1 MSISVNDLYNGK
13 EWIHGNSNDIKIT
26 IFLITIQ
33 SNQLKYSLDCINNLD
48 RNYPVL
54 VNVIMNVSPTN
65 KAYNQMR
72 ERCKTPYF
80 IQLDEDMELRQD
92 AIKIF
97 IDHINIFKM
106 NNFFLYTYKLID
118 NDLGIG
124 NPPIIDSLKLYNNE
138 IMQKYPTYN
147 NGETA
152 VSSVDYLWH
161 NPILNNG
168 YKINETFTIIGYHGN
183 HRSNYDLFLRYC
195 KITKS
200 ILDPN
205 IKTNSGHISKLLVA
219 LHYDEYSISELL
231 CIIANDFKKVVQY
244 PNLDEKILKIYEIL
258 NTFVKNSTLS
268 MYNIKNRQVI
278 KSIIDS
284 KNNQNIYFQVNIKK
298 ILCIVAM
305 LSVITNNY
313 EYSFDKYP
321 IKIYE
326 YFIGMSSCI
335 TNISKTYLIN
345 PKSFFDEYLLSK
357 EKLYNE
363 EFGSV
368 WGGVRKRDFKII
380 TVKIIPKQKDLYC
393 DKEVSIIKNH
403 EDMSGFID
411 EFEDQFNIYIVLEY
425 IKGQN
430 DYYFI
435 SPSLDKN
442 LLNLPN
448 FCFIIWQC
456 IQAISAIYWAG
467 SYRQD
472 IKFTNFIVTF
482 NNLSSE
488 SIMQK
493 KYNIFSL
500 GMLLVEILIKQPSCC
515 FPEDPRKIM
524 NYQKLNN
531 NTTKIGIWLRSLIT
545 LYQHIDPKFY
555 TIVENVI
562 KILESSD
569 I

>member
-1 MSISVNDLYNGK
+1 
-13 EWIHGNSNDIKIT
+13 
-26 IFLITIQ
+26 
-33 SNQLKYSLDCINNLD
+33 
-48 RNYPVL
+48 
-54 VNVIMNVSPTN
+54 
-65 KAYNQMR
+65 
-72 ERCKTPYF
+72 
-80 IQLDEDMELRQD
+80 
-92 AIKIF
+92 
-97 IDHINIFKM
+97 
-106 NNFFLYTYKLID
+106 
-118 NDLGIG
+118 
-124 NPPIIDSLKLYNNE
+124 
-138 IMQKYPTYN
+138 
-147 NGETA
+147 
-152 VSSVDYLWH
+152 
-161 NPILNNG
+161 
-168 YKINETFTIIGYHGN
+168 
-183 HRSNYDLFLRYC
+183 
-195 KITKS
+195 
-200 ILDPN
+200 
-205 IKTNSGHISKLLVA
+205 
-219 LHYDEYSISELL
+219 
-231 CIIANDFKKVVQY
+231 
-244 PNLDEKILKIYEIL
+244 
-258 NTFVKNSTLS
+258 
-268 MYNIKNRQVI
+268 
-278 KSIIDS
+278 
-284 KNNQNIYFQVNIKK
+284 
-298 ILCIVAM
+298 M